1 MKGRRNGLGR
11 SHRWRHCGVFAV
23 LTVVACSPDRRTT
36 VTLPADA
43 HSTRRTE
50 PPVAINP
57 EPPVDYPAALFE
69 QGIEGKVVL
78 RLYTDEQGIV
88 VSDST
93 RVAESSGYPA
103 LDSAAVR
110 AVPRLRFAPARANG
124 TPVAA
129 AFLQPVH
136 FRHPQR
142 EGTTP

>member
-1 MKGRRNGLGR
+1 
-11 SHRWRHCGVFAV
+11 V
-23 LTVVACSPDRRTT
+23 LAALATILIAACNRDRGTT
-36 VTLPADA
+36 VTLTPDAPA
-43 HSTRRTE
+43 SRRTE

-57 EPPVDYPAALFE
+57 ETPVEYPPALFE
-69 QGIEGKVVL
+69 QGIEGTVVL
-78 RLYTDEQGIV
+78 RLFTNEQGTV
-88 VSDST
+88 VNDST

-103 LDSAAVR
+103 LDSAAVK